1 VTPKLSRHRWHS
13 FLPLREFDQQLGLF
27 FGPFAGFFR
36 PHCCPHSEDQ
46 NLHQLRLRFGRDGGE
61 RPSPLRPNTL
71 PASWD
76 RLTKGSN
83 EVFRLAH
90 SRHSLSGNGL
100 TSGSSKTTT
109 TGTIFSSSGF
119 PADRTP
125 RAVCPASSPAAG
137 VLKPGGPLSIKQLY
151 DRYRL
156 GLTVPSIERLLNHP
170 PKNPALEEDWLVRY
184 SRFVN
189 IKFLGVF
196 DTVGSLG
203 VPVGIS
209 RFKKSHAFLNTSLRT
224 PNVAAA
230 HALAIDEHRPDFAPT
245 LWTRSV
251 PKDPNADQPRAPRSL
266 AEAEQRWFVG
276 AHASVGGGYSNDL
289 LSQRPFA
296 WMMKRA
302 AAQGLS
308 FRSDVDQFSPTIRS
322 PVIDSYGSFLGGFY
336 RYLQRELATHRGPH
350 RVPQSFEMG
359 GPDVHGDA
367 EAEKDDAV
375 EVKLDGSAWHIEE
388 SQTAHLRQRQ
398 PMEER

>member
-1 VTPKLSRHRWHS
+1 MTGELAGDQPKKRIAL
-13 FLPLREFDQQLGLF
+13 FLDGTWNTTN
-27 FGPFAGFFR
+27 
-36 PHCCPHSEDQ
+36 D
-46 NLHQLRLRFGRDGGE
+46 NTNVWRLRALTAPLGADQVRQSIYYNAGLGTQVGSKVRGGMFGVGIDEILLETYQWLVENYNDGDDIFIFGFS
-61 RPSPLRPNTL
+61 R
-71 PASWD
+71 
-76 RLTKGSN
+76 GSYTA
-83 EVFRLAH
+83 R
-90 SRHSLSGNGL
+90 SLSGFV
-100 TSGSSKTTT
+100 S
-109 TGTIFSSSGF
+109 
-119 PADRTP
+119 R
-125 RAVCPASSPAAG
+125 CG

-170 PKNPALEEDWLVRY
+170 PNNPTLEEEWLVRY

-209 RFKKSHAFLNTSLRT
+209 RFKKSHSFLNTSLRT
-224 PNVAAA
+224 PNIAAA

-251 PKDPNADQPRAPRSL
+251 PKDPKADQPRAPRSL

-276 AHASVGGGYSNDL
+276 AHANVGGGYSSDL

-308 FRSDVDQFSPTIRS
+308 FRSDVDQFSPKIRS

-336 RYLQRELATHRGPH
+336 RYLQREYQRPIGADPIDSST
-350 RVPQSFEMG
+350 
-359 GPDVHGDA
+359 
-367 EAEKDDAV
+367 AV
-375 EVKLDGSAWHIEE
+375 ESPINETIDSSVLERWQSDESYRPKNVSQWAERKKANLAKLSGS
-388 SQTAHLRQRQ
+388 LRADDLS
-398 PMEER
+398 PVPSD

>member
-1 VTPKLSRHRWHS
+1 MVGELAGDQPRKRIAI
-13 FLPLREFDQQLGLF
+13 FLDGTWNTTN
-27 FGPFAGFFR
+27 
-36 PHCCPHSEDQ
+36 D
-46 NLHQLRLRFGRDGGE
+46 NTNVWRLRALTAPVGADQVRQSIYYNAGLGTQVGSKVRGGMFGVGIDDILLETYQWLVENYNDGDDIFIFGFS
-61 RPSPLRPNTL
+61 R
-71 PASWD
+71 
-76 RLTKGSN
+76 GSYTA
-83 EVFRLAH
+83 R
-90 SRHSLSGNGL
+90 SLSGFVSRCGL
-100 TSGSSKTTT
+100 
-109 TGTIFSSSGF
+109 
-119 PADRTP
+119 
-125 RAVCPASSPAAG
+125 
-137 VLKPGGPLSIKQLY
+137 LKPGGPLSIRQLY

-156 GLTVPSIERLLNHP
+156 GLTVPSIERLINHP
-170 PKNPALEEDWLVRY
+170 PKNPTLEESWLVRY

-209 RFKKSHAFLNTSLRT
+209 RFKKSHSFLNTSLRT
-224 PNVAAA
+224 PNIAAA

-276 AHASVGGGYSNDL
+276 AHANVGGGYSNDL

-322 PVIDSYGSFLGGFY
+322 PIIDSYGSFLGGFY
-336 RYLQRELATHRGPH
+336 RYLQREHQRPIGADPIDSRT
-350 RVPQSFEMG
+350 
-359 GPDVHGDA
+359 
-367 EAEKDDAV
+367 AV
-375 EVKLDGSAWHIEE
+375 ESSINESIDGSVFERWQSDETYRPKNLSAWAERRRADLPKVSGSVRADDL
-388 SQTAHLRQRQ
+388 SQV
-398 PMEER
+398 PND

>member
-1 VTPKLSRHRWHS
+1 MTGELAGDQPKKRIAI
-13 FLPLREFDQQLGLF
+13 FLDGTWNTTN
-27 FGPFAGFFR
+27 
-36 PHCCPHSEDQ
+36 D
-46 NLHQLRLRFGRDGGE
+46 NTNVWRLRALTAPVGADQVRQSIYYNAGLGTQVGSKVRGGMFGVGIDDILLETYQWLVENYNDGDDIFIFGFS
-61 RPSPLRPNTL
+61 R
-71 PASWD
+71 
-76 RLTKGSN
+76 GSYTA
-83 EVFRLAH
+83 R
-90 SRHSLSGNGL
+90 SLSGFV
-100 TSGSSKTTT
+100 S
-109 TGTIFSSSGF
+109 
-119 PADRTP
+119 R
-125 RAVCPASSPAAG
+125 CG

-170 PKNPALEEDWLVRY
+170 PKSPTLEEEWLVRY

-209 RFKKSHAFLNTSLRT
+209 RFKKSHSFLNTSLRT
-224 PNVAAA
+224 PNIAAA
-230 HALAIDEHRPDFAPT
+230 HARAIDEHRPDFAPT

-276 AHASVGGGYSNDL
+276 AHANVGGGYSNDL

-308 FRSDVDQFSPTIRS
+308 FRGDVDQFSPTIKS

-336 RYLQRELATHRGPH
+336 RYLQREYQRPIGADPIDSGT
-350 RVPQSFEMG
+350 
-359 GPDVHGDA
+359 
-367 EAEKDDAV
+367 AV
-375 EVKLDGSAWHIEE
+375 ESSINETIDSSVFERWQSDEKYRPENLAQWADRKKADLAKISGPVHANDL
-388 SQTAHLRQRQ
+388 SQV
-398 PMEER
+398 PSD

>member
-1 VTPKLSRHRWHS
+1 MVGELAGKQPNKRIAL
-13 FLPLREFDQQLGLF
+13 FLDGTWNTTN
-27 FGPFAGFFR
+27 
-36 PHCCPHSEDQ
+36 D
-46 NLHQLRLRFGRDGGE
+46 NTNVWRLRALTAPVGTDGVRQSIYYNAGLGTQVGSKVRGGMFGVGIDDILLETYRWLVENYNDGDDIFIFGFS
-61 RPSPLRPNTL
+61 R
-71 PASWD
+71 
-76 RLTKGSN
+76 GSYTA
-83 EVFRLAH
+83 R
-90 SRHSLSGNGL
+90 SLSGFV
-100 TSGSSKTTT
+100 S
-109 TGTIFSSSGF
+109 
-119 PADRTP
+119 R
-125 RAVCPASSPAAG
+125 CG

-170 PKNPALEEDWLVRY
+170 PKNPTLEEEWLVRY

-209 RFKKSHAFLNTSLRT
+209 RFKKSHSFLNTSLRT
-224 PNVAAA
+224 PNIAAA

-251 PKDPNADQPRAPRSL
+251 PKDPKADQPRPPRSL

-276 AHASVGGGYSNDL
+276 AHANVGGGYSNDL

-308 FRSDVDQFSPTIRS
+308 FRSDVDQFSPKIRS

-336 RYLQRELATHRGPH
+336 RYLQREYQRPIGADPIDSST
-350 RVPQSFEMG
+350 
-359 GPDVHGDA
+359 
-367 EAEKDDAV
+367 AV
-375 EVKLDGSAWHIEE
+375 ESSINETIDSSVLERWQSDETYRPQNLAQWAERKKADLARLSGS
-388 SQTAHLRQRQ
+388 LRADDLS
-398 PMEER
+398 PVPSD

>member
-1 VTPKLSRHRWHS
+1 MAGELAGDPPRKRIAI
-13 FLPLREFDQQLGLF
+13 FLDGTWNTTN
-27 FGPFAGFFR
+27 
-36 PHCCPHSEDQ
+36 D
-46 NLHQLRLRFGRDGGE
+46 NTNVWRLRALTAPVGADQVRQSIYYNAGLGTQVGSKVRGGMFGVGIDDILLETYQWLVENYNDGDDIFIFGFS
-61 RPSPLRPNTL
+61 R
-71 PASWD
+71 
-76 RLTKGSN
+76 GSYTA
-83 EVFRLAH
+83 R
-90 SRHSLSGNGL
+90 SLSGFV
-100 TSGSSKTTT
+100 S
-109 TGTIFSSSGF
+109 
-119 PADRTP
+119 R
-125 RAVCPASSPAAG
+125 CG

-170 PKNPALEEDWLVRY
+170 PKNPTLEEDWLVRY
-184 SRFVN
+184 SRFVD

-209 RFKKSHAFLNTSLRT
+209 RFRKSHSFLNTSLRT
-224 PNVAAA
+224 PNIAAA

-276 AHASVGGGYSNDL
+276 AHANVGGGYSNDL

-302 AAQGLS
+302 ATQGLS

-322 PVIDSYGSFLGGFY
+322 PIIDSYGSFLGGFY
-336 RYLQRELATHRGPH
+336 RYLQREHQRPIGAGP
-350 RVPQSFEMG
+350 VDSS
-359 GPDVHGDA
+359 A
-367 EAEKDDAV
+367 AV
-375 EVKLDGSAWHIEE
+375 ESTINETIDSSVFQRWQSDETYRPSNLSAWAD
-388 SQTAHLRQRQ
+388 SRKADLAKVSGSLRADDLSSV
-398 PMEER
+398 PSD